1 MSKKIIV
8 IGAVAAGA
16 SAAARLR
23 RIDEFAEIIVFE
35 KGPHPSFSNCALP
48 NYLSR
53 EIPHSDLLLLQTPE
67 SFKVKYNID
76 VRILTEVIKIFPKD
90 KKILAKSLITN
101 KEYEEN
107 YDELIIATGAA
118 AILPPEIEGIN
129 SNNVFT
135 LKNVEDVRKIDNF
148 IQSKNAKNIVVVGG
162 GFIGL
167 EVMENLRYTR
177 RNVTLIQSGD
187 QVLNPIDYDMA
198 QIIHKE
204 IIDYGVKLFLNERVV
219 KITEEKVI
227 LKSGKS
233 IDADVV
239 IMAIGVSPET
249 KLAEDCGI
257 ELGETGAIKVDH
269 NYQTSKK
276 HVYAVGDVV
285 ETHNFLTG
293 KIQRLSMAGVA
304 QRQSRAAADAIYNMS
319 NKNKGVVG
327 ASIIRLFTKNIAYTG
342 LSEKICKMEKI
353 DYRTAFTI
361 AMDRVSIMPEAS
373 SIFFKLIFAYPSG
386 KILGAQAIGSGAVD
400 KRIDVISTLIQMNGT
415 LEDLKELELS
425 YAPSYSTARD
435 LVNIT
440 ALIGLNILNGFIKA
454 VNMYDVR
461 KLVEDGEFIVDV
473 REAEEYMMG
482 HIKGAINL
490 PLSQLRSRINELP
503 KDRKIYLHCRSAQ
516 RSYLAAR
523 ILMANGFDEV
533 YNIQGSYCAISHYE
547 YFNDI
552 DKNRESILTQYN
564 FN

>member
-204 IIDYGVKLFLNERVV
+204 ITDYGVKLFLNERVV

-473 REAEEYMMG
+473 REAEEYKMG